1 MVKKGPKAICIFG
14 ANWMLQQVKALEC
27 ELSGALLADDIE
39 HVHQLRVASR
49 RLRNGFTHF
58 NDCLPAKK
66 ASDWQDAI
74 KRITRALGTARDLD
88 IQIELLHRL
97 NNETLDAALKPG
109 YKRLL
114 LRLTQRRIT
123 SQGKI
128 NKTVDQLRQ
137 SKALDEMRIRF
148 TSIIEPSEGMYLY
161 TPSLYQKAYSAINA
175 TLEDFLS
182 YQKYIRYPEAIQE
195 LHAMRISGKHLRY
208 TLEIF
213 APIYHQALLP
223 YIRIMKEIQDLLG
236 SIHDDDVWVSWLP
249 TFIEEE
255 TSRIQDY
262 FGNTG
267 PLRRLLPGFHR
278 LIENRQQ
285 ARELTYQT
293 FLATWDNLESE
304 KAWDA
309 LHQIIQAPMNIEAAL
324 AVLSL
329 EEEVTDIE
337 AETDG
342 VEPSIETP
350 PSAPNRYPTSH
361 PNSENLP
368 HDQSPLNP

>member
-1 MVKKGPKAICIFG
+1 VGKKNPKAICIFG
-14 ANWMLQQVKALEC
+14 ANWMLQQVKALER
-27 ELSGALLADDIE
+27 ELGGALLAEDIE
-39 HVHQLRVASR
+39 HIHQLRVASR
-49 RLRNGFTHF
+49 RLRNGFAHF
-58 NDCLPAKK
+58 HDCLPAKK
-66 ASDWQDAI
+66 APDWQDAI
-74 KRITRALGTARDLD
+74 KRITRALGAARDLD
-88 IQIELLHRL
+88 IQIELLHQL
-97 NNETLDAALKPG
+97 NTETLDAALKPG

-114 LRLTQRRIT
+114 LRLTQRRNS
-123 SQGKI
+123 SQVKI
-128 NKTVDQLRQ
+128 NKTIEQLRQ
-137 SKALDEMRIRF
+137 SRALDEMRIRF

-161 TPSLYQKAYSAINA
+161 TPSLYQKAYSAIND

-182 YQKYIRYPEAIQE
+182 YQEYIRSPEAIQE

-236 SIHDDDVWVSWLP
+236 SVHDDDIWAIWLP
-249 TFIEEE
+249 KFIEEE
-255 TSRIQDY
+255 KSLIQEY

-267 PLRRLLPGFHR
+267 PLRRLLPGFHH

-309 LHQIIQAPMNIEAAL
+309 LHQIIRAPMNIEAAL
-324 AVLSL
+324 AVLAL

-337 AETDG
+337 EETDG
-342 VEPSIETP
+342 VEPPIEIP
-350 PSAPNRYPTSH
+350 PPAPDSNPTSD
-361 PNSENLP
+361 PNSENLSS
-368 HDQSPLNP
+368 D